1 VITRSPLVVAAALA
15 VCAGMIALATPAAA
29 DPSKQDWARLRM
41 CESTDSY
48 TAVSPDGKHFGAY
61 QFDLPTWA
69 SVGGTGLPSQAPPA
83 EQDYRALYLYRM
95 RGWQPWEC
103 GDKLGLTP
111 DADAASRRVPTR
123 ADAAYIAVPV
133 WPGKVYLAGD
143 CDPPLATWQRR
154 MATFGYVFRSPGCY
168 DGATRQAVRDLQGA
182 NAITVTGQLGRL
194 TWNAAWLGNPP
205 LGSPPVP

>member
-1 VITRSPLVVAAALA
+1 MITRSPLVTAALLA
-15 VCAGMIALATPAAA
+15 VFAVLSAGTAAA
-29 DPSKQDWARLRM
+29 DPSKQDWARLRL
-41 CESTDSY
+41 CESSDSY
-48 TAVSPDGKHFGAY
+48 TAVSADGKHYGAY

-69 SVGGTGLPSQAPPA
+69 SVGGTGLPSQAAPA

-103 GDKLGLTP
+103 GDKLGLVP
-111 DADAASRRVPTR
+111 DTDAASRRAPTT
-123 ADAAYIAVPV
+123 ADAAYIAVPI
-133 WPGKVYLAGD
+133 WPGKVFLAGD
-143 CDPPLATWQRR
+143 CAAALATWQQR
-154 MATFGYVFRSPGCY
+154 MAAFGYLFGTPGCY

-205 LGSPPVP
+205 LGHHSR

>member
-1 VITRSPLVVAAALA
+1 MITRSPLVIAAVLTVLA
-15 VCAGMIALATPAAA
+15 GTAGIAAA

-48 TAVSPDGKHFGAY
+48 TAVSADGKYFGAY

-69 SVGGTGLPSQAPPA
+69 SVGGAGLPSQATPA

-111 DADAASRRVPTR
+111 DHDAASRRVPTT
-123 ADAAYIAVPV
+123 ADAAYIAVPI
-133 WPGKVYLAGD
+133 WPGKVFLAGD
-143 CDPPLATWQRR
+143 CAPGLATWQHR
-154 MATFGYVFRSPGCY
+154 MATFGYVFGTPGCY
-168 DGATRQAVRDLQGA
+168 DGATRQAVRDLQAA
-182 NAITVTGQLGRL
+182 NDIAVTGQLGRL
-194 TWNAAWLGNPP
+194 TWNAAWLGHPP
-205 LGSPPVP
+205 LGSHPQ

>member
-1 VITRSPLVVAAALA
+1 MITRSPLVIATVLT
-15 VCAGMIALATPAAA
+15 VLLGTAGLAAA

-41 CESTDSY
+41 CESTDTY
-48 TAVSPDGKHFGAY
+48 TAVSADGKYFGAY

-69 SVGGTGLPSQAPPA
+69 SVGGTGLPSQATPA

-111 DADAASRRVPTR
+111 DHDAASRRVPTS
-123 ADAAYIAVPV
+123 ADAAYIAVPI
-133 WPGKVYLAGD
+133 WPGKVFLAGD
-143 CDPPLATWQRR
+143 CAPALATWQLR
-154 MATFGYVFRSPGCY
+154 MTTFGYVFSTAGCY
-168 DGATRQAVRDLQGA
+168 DGATRQAVRDLQAA
-182 NAITVTGQLGRL
+182 NDITVTGQLGRL

-205 LGSPPVP
+205 LGSHPQ